1 MKKYIDD
8 NGNLA
13 PSVLIID
20 GMQVFNPTSEQYEAA
35 GYHIMPIPNENEDPT
50 PDNPTDDKL
59 NMAKKQK
66 IKEILKYDSS
76 VEVNSFIYNGKA
88 QWFTAEQRSN
98 FKVSIDAAV
107 LLGETEITFWLG
119 AALTI
124 PTEIATKGLAMIQ
137 RYADECY
144 LVTQKHI
151 EEVNNLL
158 GIADVR
164 SFDVTKGYPKRLV
177 LSEIYNKEVWS

>member
-35 GYHIMPIPNENEDPT
+35 GYHIMPIPNENEDST

-107 LLGETEITFWLG
+107 LLGEDSEEIREWCSNWSDKSKEE
-119 AALTI
+119 LTSLN
-124 PTEIATKGLAMIQ
+124 ES
-137 RYADECY
+137 E
-144 LVTQKHI
+144 V
-151 EEVNNLL
+151 EVNVIGLPGEELMAGLNQQTTFTDLL
-158 GIADVR
+158 ELDWI
-164 SFDVTKGYPKRLV
+164 
-177 LSEIYNKEVWS
+177 IM